1 MEYILHHCLSKFD
14 RSVFLILK
22 PIWNLCGIFMALFL
36 SRNYW
41 SLLNH
46 DLKASIWE
54 KANPI
59 FAGNLNSS
67 LSYLN
72 NHTAV
77 AIQVLRH
84 INCILN
90 LVKLGKALCWR
101 HMFICIMLNHS
112 LQRKYLLQLSEKCEL
127 YFLVCEVIC
136 NSDQNSGQNPSQIST
151 DTRWKFKVEM
161 YYLLEFLSEFVRF
174 PIGIT
179 LGLTHNIILLP
190 LM

>member
-1 MEYILHHCLSKFD
+1 MRKSQIFAKSPPLICPNFD

-22 PIWNLCGIFMALFL
+22 PIWNLCGIFMAWFL

-59 FAGNLNSS
+59 FAGNYNSS

-77 AIQVLRH
+77 VIQVLRH
-84 INCILN
+84 TNCILN

-112 LQRKYLLQLSEKCEL
+112 LQRKYLLQLSEKCKL
-127 YFLVCEVIC
+127 YFLV
-136 NSDQNSGQNPSQIST
+136 
-151 DTRWKFKVEM
+151 TRSHMQFR
-161 YYLLEFLSEFVRF
+161 SEFWSKSFTNIYRY
-174 PIGIT
+174 T
-179 LGLTHNIILLP
+179 LE
-190 LM
+190 M